1 MAGENIVR
9 QDIVQ
14 ISFDVDNSGLADL
27 TRSVDS
33 MRNAITGATD
43 DNGLNRLTARL
54 NGTDDALSNAARS
67 AQGLGG
73 ALGNAAESARNT
85 QRSATRT
92 HTSLKGLGKLAL
104 TQLNSGL
111 DKVSGR
117 LTEIGKKAAG
127 AAYSGVKK
135 LAGISFKTMTVGLT
149 SAAVAVS
156 ALTTQAVNSYA
167 DYEQLVGGV
176 KTLLGA
182 KDTNSVEEYA
192 KLVGKS
198 VSEVQDE
205 YDNLIGSQNA
215 VIANA
220 NNAYKTAGLSA
231 NEYMETVTGFSASL
245 LQSLEGDTQKA
256 VEYADMAILDMADNA
271 NKMGSDMSSI
281 QNAYQ
286 GFAKQNY
293 TMLDN
298 LKLGYGG
305 TKEEME
311 RLVADAAKLDK
322 TIDATSLSYGNI
334 VKAIHA
340 VQVETGIYGTTQ
352 KEAEHTITG
361 SLNSMRSAWNN
372 LLPAMIEGGDSF
384 DQCVDNLVSS
394 VGVFSGNIMP
404 AVEKALGGVGS
415 LITKLTPLIVKE
427 IPKIAQD
434 LLPPLINSAISIT
447 QGLIDALPGILNVLI
462 AQLPTLIKSLL
473 PAMASGTVQLIK
485 GVVQVVKTNS
495 PTLVSAAKEAI
506 AEIIRA
512 VYEGFTGKTMS
523 TTMFSDLKI
532 SIESVFNKIQQAIGV
547 VIQFGQSMWNSLA
560 PIFSTVGSL
569 ALSIFSGIANNMNAI
584 LPIVKGLT
592 IAFIAF
598 KAVMLVVNAISAVHG
613 AVTAVMAAH
622 QAMAAG
628 ATVAAT
634 AAQNGNNATIL
645 AGIALKVKESAA
657 WVASKAALVATTVAT
672 KAAAVGQM
680 LLNGTLLACPL
691 TWIVI
696 AIMALVGVFVV
707 LYQKCEWVRNAFNA
721 IGDAIKW
728 VGEKISSFFGWI
740 GEKLGFTS
748 KEAGKTGGESLKEGF
763 DEGSAG
769 IDAQAFNLGTTAGT
783 SLDSGFA
790 NGIDM
795 SAYMPTDSAGA
806 MVNQTDLTLS
816 GITDTSQYGIDL
828 NANLASGIDMSAYMP
843 VSAAADTETLTDSEL
858 QKLVSSTPQYG
869 TDAMT
874 GLASGIS
881 AASYAPTTAAV
892 GVAADTQS
900 ALYGVSANTSQ
911 IGAQAATGFSSGF
924 TNGSGSVTEAMGDM
938 QNTVSD
944 TMSIVTTDISDGSLK
959 AAEAMNLNMTELA
972 AVTKTKL
979 DEAVTA
985 VKNAMNSI
993 KAAVSGCNLKNSGAN
1008 IADGLIEGI
1017 NSRRSALAAA
1027 AQSMASTVTNSVN
1040 SALDIHSPSRVLFE
1054 TGVNTVQ
1061 GDING
1066 IKSKLPE
1073 VGAAA
1078 QKMGDMSIPYG
1089 QTYTPQ
1095 NSSVSNTSRS
1105 YTSERNTYSPQ
1116 FNATFY
1122 TNGTDRDIKSKFK
1135 RWFDEAMSDFFES
1148 ADRRNPQTTEV

>member
-27 TRSVDS
+27 TRNIDS

-67 AQGLGG
+67 AQSLGG
-73 ALGNAAESARNT
+73 ALGNAADSAQST

-92 HTSLKGLGKLAL
+92 QTSLKGLGKLTL

-135 LAGISFKTMTVGLT
+135 LAGISFKTLTVGLT
-149 SAAVAVS
+149 SAAVAVGT
-156 ALTTQAVNSYA
+156 LTTQAVNSYA

-198 VSEVQDE
+198 VSEVQGE
-205 YDNLIGSQNA
+205 YDKLIGSQNA

-231 NEYMETVTGFSASL
+231 NEYMDTVTSFSASL
-245 LQSLEGDTQKA
+245 LQSLGGDTQKA
-256 VEYADMAILDMADNA
+256 VEYADMAISDMADNA
-271 NKMGSDMSSI
+271 NKMGSDMGSI

-305 TKEEME
+305 TKTEME

-384 DQCVDNLVSS
+384 DQCVNNLVSS
-394 VGVFSGNIMP
+394 VGVFAGNIMP
-404 AVEKALGGVGS
+404 VVEKALGGVGS

-427 IPKIAQD
+427 IPKIAQN
-434 LLPPLINSAISIT
+434 LLPPLINSAVSIT
-447 QGLIDALPGILNVLI
+447 QGLINALPGILNVLI

-485 GVVQVVKTNS
+485 GIVQVVKSNA
-495 PTLVSAAKEAI
+495 PMLISAAKEAS
-506 AEIIRA
+506 AEIIKA
-512 VYEGFTGKTMS
+512 VYEGFTGKTMN
-523 TTMFSDLKI
+523 TAMFSDLKAT
-532 SIESVFNKIQQAIGV
+532 IENVFTAIQKVIGG

-569 ALSIFSGIANNMNAI
+569 ALSVFNGIASNMNVI

-598 KAVMLVVNAISAVHG
+598 KAVMLVINAVSAVHS

-622 QAMAAG
+622 QAMATG

-657 WVASKAALVATTVAT
+657 WIASKAALVATTVAT

-696 AIMALVGVFVV
+696 AIMALVGVLVV
-707 LYQKCEWVRNAFNA
+707 LYKKCEWVRNAFNA

-728 VGEKISSFFGWI
+728 VGEKISNFFGWI

-748 KEAGKTGGESLKEGF
+748 KEAGKTGGESLKQGF

-769 IDAQAFNLGTTAGT
+769 LDTQAFNLGTTAGM
-783 SLDSGFA
+783 SLDSGLA

-795 SAYMPTDSAGA
+795 SAYMPTASTNS
-806 MVNQTDLTLS
+806 MINQTDLALS
-816 GITDTSQYGIDL
+816 GIADTSQYGIDL

-843 VSAAADTETLTDSEL
+843 ATAAANTEMLMDSEL

-869 TDAMT
+869 TEAMA

-881 AASYAPTTAAV
+881 AASYAPTTAAA

-911 IGAQAATGFSSGF
+911 IGVQAATNFSSGF
-924 TNGSGSVTEAMGDM
+924 TNGSGSVTAAMGDV
-938 QNTVSD
+938 QNTVSE
-944 TMSIVTTDISDGSLK
+944 TMNIVTTDISDGSL
-959 AAEAMNLNMTELA
+959 EAVEVMNTNMTEF
-972 AVTKTKL
+972 VNIIKTKL
-979 DEAVTA
+979 DEAVTT
-985 VKNAMNSI
+985 VKNAVNSI
-993 KAAVSGCNLKNSGAN
+993 KTAVSGCNLSSSGAN
-1008 IADGLIEGI
+1008 IVDGLITGM
-1017 NSRRSALAAA
+1017 NSRREALAAA
-1027 AQSMASTVTNSVN
+1027 AQSIASTVTNSVN
-1040 SALDIHSPSRVLFE
+1040 STLDIHSPSRVLFE

-1078 QKMGDMSIPYG
+1078 REIGDMSIPYG

-1095 NSSVSNTSRS
+1095 NSSVSNMSRS

-1135 RWFDEAMSDFFES
+1135 RWFDEAMSEFFDS